1 MLNDRIF
8 VKWIVKKLS
17 SRKEYRFDEQ
27 KNNHVVIEASA
38 GTGKTYTIEH
48 MIPQFIEGGV
58 SIEKVAVLTFTEK
71 AAAELQDRIRKE
83 LIHSIKNPSLTQEKK
98 DKLEEALELLPNANI
113 GTIHHFCRSIL
124 KKHSLVLGLSAKF
137 GEIRNVNEEIET
149 YFKKFWGKIEKDDSE
164 ELIELLRKVDFPKFK
179 STLVELTAKTG
190 GNKIKLLEK
199 SDADCLKKDL
209 SYLMTLLDNANLPKE
224 QNAIVNIQTHLT
236 KNNST
241 DLEALSNYTA
251 FFFTKKLEPRAVTRN
266 AILKKNKITETD
278 YDNLINQILHS
289 LEKNSSV
296 EFFNPIF
303 AYANELIED
312 FEKYLFSQDTVT
324 VDGLILLTRKLLT
337 DFPEVKTQI
346 QKSVE
351 YLILDECQDTNP
363 IQIDLVTELFSG
375 LSKGIILVGD
385 PKQSIYRFRDAD
397 LRSYAAAVNKLVG
410 KQDLRLDISFRSS
423 TRLVEVL
430 NRIFPQFKNL
440 SKIYSPVKP
449 SRTNEPKTRPPLILL
464 GLDENNQP
472 LTQTDTGDDFG
483 ADSLRDASIKEIIN
497 TIHTITDNDE
507 YLILEKEPKEYRRI
521 KYSDIAILAYTKD
534 NLNLLLREFSKN
546 AISANIY
553 KSTLFYS
560 HKIVQAISHLLHAV
574 ENPNDSASLY
584 KTLASDLFL
593 IPESVLYELS
603 EAGELSYLFNSKFS
617 EINTIYESLRK
628 AHENRYTKDIAY
640 TLHEILRENQILE
653 VLSIGFEGKRNL
665 ANIYHLSELLSY
677 TQLTENLSFGEIVRN
692 LKRDVENSVEQEMK
706 LDSDKKDNSFNSV
719 QLMTMHVSK
728 GLEFPVCILF
738 NLAAGKSSSKKTLYI
753 GDSLLR
759 QSPLS
764 VDMKLT
770 LGELGDVKTSEFE
783 ELKNKD
789 DEELLQEKD
798 RLLYVAF
805 TRARD
810 YLVLPLHSMPK
821 KNASGSLR
829 ALIEGAFSPES
840 IEKYINENL
849 AENFINAKHPK
860 AKKEIPSE
868 KLNSP
873 TSIQFEPIQMTH
885 TSTPEMYSKA
895 GIKVQSYSSIARHL
909 EPEEEFV
916 KEKTISEKK
925 VAPEN
930 ADNAPF
936 TISSDKRGTTF
947 GLLCHAVM
955 ENFDLKILSDE
966 KMIETEVKRMVNA
979 YYPTTG
985 LNEIVDYTSKDAI
998 DFCYSTLT
1006 KSYPMN
1012 AAKTE
1017 FAKIQDWK
1025 YLTREKSFFY
1035 KLQSNKIDFLVGIG
1049 DGMFYWNDK
1058 YYLLDWKTNLIKP
1071 NEEETIDAILEKKV
1085 KDSYFYQYMIYSM
1098 NLIDNITPKK
1108 ENKKEYWE
1116 NKFGGMLFVF
1126 MRVRED
1132 KQGSLLV
1139 KPTYEE
1145 ILAFKK
1151 DLEK

>member
-1 MLNDRIF
+1 M
-8 VKWIVKKLS
+8 
-17 SRKEYRFDEQ
+17 
-27 KNNHVVIEASA
+27 
-38 GTGKTYTIEH
+38 
-48 MIPQFIEGGV
+48 
-58 SIEKVAVLTFTEK
+58 
-71 AAAELQDRIRKE
+71 
-83 LIHSIKNPSLTQEKK
+83 
-98 DKLEEALELLPNANI
+98 
-113 GTIHHFCRSIL
+113 
-124 KKHSLVLGLSAKF
+124 
-137 GEIRNVNEEIET
+137 
-149 YFKKFWGKIEKDDSE
+149 
-164 ELIELLRKVDFPKFK
+164 
-179 STLVELTAKTG
+179 
-190 GNKIKLLEK
+190 
-199 SDADCLKKDL
+199 
-209 SYLMTLLDNANLPKE
+209 
-224 QNAIVNIQTHLT
+224 
-236 KNNST
+236 
-241 DLEALSNYTA
+241 
-251 FFFTKKLEPRAVTRN
+251 EPRAVTRN

-324 VDGLILLTRKLLT
+324 VDGLILLTRKLLIN
-337 DFPEVKTQI
+337 FPEVKKQI
-346 QKSVE
+346 QNSVD

-397 LRSYAAAVNKLVG
+397 LRSYAAAVNRLVG

-430 NRIFPQFKNL
+430 NRIFPQFENL
-440 SKIYSPVKP
+440 SKIYSPVNP
-449 SRTNEPKTRPPLILL
+449 SRTNEPKTKPPLILL

-483 ADSLRDASIKEIIN
+483 ADSLRDASIKEIIK

-507 YLILEKEPKEYRRI
+507 YLILEKETKEYRRI

-593 IPESVLYELS
+593 ISESVLYELS
-603 EAGELSYLFNSKFS
+603 EAGELSYLFDSKFS

-653 VLSIGFEGKRNL
+653 VLSIGFDGKRNL
-665 ANIYHLSELLSY
+665 ANIYHLSEMLSY

-692 LKRDVENSVEQEMK
+692 LKRNVENSVDQEMK
-706 LDSDKKDNSFNSV
+706 LDSDKKDDSFNSV

-738 NLAAGKSSSKKTLYI
+738 NLAGGKSQNKKTLYI

-770 LGELGDVKTSEFE
+770 LGELGDVKTPEFE
-783 ELKNKD
+783 ELKSKD

-821 KNASGSLR
+821 KNSSGSLR
-829 ALIEGAFSPES
+829 ALIEGAFSPDS

-849 AENFINAKHPK
+849 AENFINAKRPK
-860 AKKEIPSE
+860 AKKEISTVKE
-868 KLNSP
+868 KKP

-885 TSTPEMYSKA
+885 ISPAEMYSKA

-916 KEKTISEKK
+916 KEKTSSEKK

-966 KMIETEVKRMVNA
+966 KMIESEVKRMVNV

-1017 FAKIQDWK
+1017 FAKIKDWK